1 MANSR
6 KGAYGAMA
14 YYTIGELIR
23 DARER
28 QNYSQEELSYGICAA
43 STLSRIENGLQAPG
57 KKILD
62 GLMQRLGVTDRVC
75 NIYLSQE
82 EWERYELEQQLAH
95 SLGNRDFEQAEF
107 FASNI
112 ERNIKKNPKKAQRL
126 KMEEQYLAF
135 ARALIQ
141 EQKGKSM
148 QWVLQELL
156 GAIHMTMPD
165 FDGVHIKARLL
176 TYHEIAIL
184 NSIGCAYHSLGRA
197 LDGIQLLSELKGY
210 METHILQD
218 NEMSVTYPMVLQT
231 LSSCLGKTGMCK
243 DALALCQAGIDYCI
257 KYGKLHTFP
266 MLLCNKACALA
277 ELGQHDM
284 SKEFFLQSSAVFQAV
299 NQQEHAE
306 QVKRYARTHYG
317 IRI

>member
-1 MANSR
+1 
-6 KGAYGAMA
+6 MA

-23 DARER
+23 DSRER

-62 GLMQRLGVTDRVC
+62 GLTQRLGITDRVF

-82 EWERYELEQQLAH
+82 ERERHELEQQLAR
-95 SLGNRDFEQAEF
+95 SLGNKDFALAERLASHMEQ
-107 FASNI
+107 SIN
-112 ERNIKKNPKKAQRL
+112 KNPGKAPKR
-126 KMEEQYLAF
+126 KMEEQYLTF
-135 ARALIQ
+135 AKILI
-141 EQKGKSM
+141 EKQKGRDTR
-148 QWVLQELL
+148 WVLEGLL
-156 GAIHMTMPD
+156 GAIRMTMPD
-165 FDGVHIKARLL
+165 FDGTHIHARLL

-184 NSIGCAYHSLGRA
+184 NSIGCAYHSLGRV
-197 LDGIQLLSELKGY
+197 LDGIHLLSELKEY

-218 NEMSVTYPMVLQT
+218 DELSVKYPMVIHN
-231 LSSCLGKTGMCK
+231 LSSWLGQTGMCQ

-257 KYGKLHTFP
+257 AYGKLHTFP

-284 SKEFFLQSSAVFQAV
+284 SKEFFIQSSAVFQAV

-306 QVKRYARTHYG
+306 KVKRYAMTQYG
-317 IRI
+317 ICL